1 MNIFKKKKIQGV
13 LLVLV
18 VLGGL
23 AFTVPTNR
31 YFELTKNLEIF
42 TNIYKHLNMY
52 YVDDVDPSKMIKVGI
67 ESMLKECDPYT
78 NYFSETQIET
88 FRFMSEGKFN
98 GIGIQVR
105 DIDGIMT
112 ISDIYEQSPA
122 DKAGLKMG
130 DKLIAI
136 DQKNVAGKS
145 AEDILAILQGSPN
158 SKIDIQV
165 SRPGE
170 SKTMGFNIYR
180 GEVDIKNVP
189 YYDLI
194 DKDYAYISLT
204 TFTDD
209 ATKNIQAAYNSLKAK
224 NPNIKGV
231 ILDLRENGG
240 GLLREAVNIC
250 NLFIGK
256 DMEVVT
262 TKGKVKEWDQVFKT
276 TGEPMDP
283 KIPVT
288 ILINKRS
295 ASASEIVS
303 GVIQDYDRGVIIGQ
317 RSYGK
322 GLVQNTYDIGYNSR
336 VKITTSKYYIPSGR
350 CIQAVSYKD
359 GEPVNIPDSLRS
371 VFKTKGGRKVLDGG
385 GVTPDILV
393 STPDQIDFVEKL
405 NQQNLIFK
413 YATGFV
419 LKNKTIASPD
429 SFQFKDYEDFKQFVL
444 KDDNKFESE
453 AESHFSKFLKEA
465 KDINLSEG
473 LSVEIKSIKDRLI
486 ADKRKKLDIN
496 RNVITQLLEKEI
508 VSRYYLQKGKLRYS
522 VTHDQEVAEAIQ
534 VMSNESKY
542 QKILKK

>member
-105 DIDGIMT
+105 DIDGTMT

>member
-105 DIDGIMT
+105 DIDGTMT

-130 DKLIAI
+130 DKLISI

-145 AEDILAILQGSPN
+145 AEDILAILQGSAN

-170 SKTMGFNIYR
+170 SKTMGFNINR

-189 YYDLI
+189 YFDLVE
-194 DKDYAYISLT
+194 KDYAYISLT

-444 KDDNKFESE
+444 KDDCKFESE

-486 ADKRKKLDIN
+486 ADKRKKLDAN
-496 RNVITQLLEKEI
+496 KNVIIQLLEKEI

>member
-170 SKTMGFNIYR
+170 SKSLGFNINR

-429 SFQFKDYEDFKQFVL
+429 SFQFKDYDDFKQFVL

>member
-13 LLVLV
+13 LFVLV

-170 SKTMGFNIYR
+170 SKSLGFNINR

>member
-170 SKTMGFNIYR
+170 SKTLGFNINR

>member
-105 DIDGIMT
+105 DIDGTMT

-170 SKTMGFNIYR
+170 PKTLGFNINR

>member
-1 MNIFKKKKIQGV
+1 MYKRQ
-13 LLVLV
+13 

-105 DIDGIMT
+105 DIDGTMT

>member
-170 SKTMGFNIYR
+170 SKSLGFNINR

-189 YYDLI
+189 YFDLVE
-194 DKDYAYISLT
+194 KDYAYISLT

>member
-170 SKTMGFNIYR
+170 SKSLGFNINR

-322 GLVQNTYDIGYNSR
+322 GLVQNTYDIGYNSK

>member
-105 DIDGIMT
+105 DIDGTMT

-170 SKTMGFNIYR
+170 SKSLGFNINR

>member
-105 DIDGIMT
+105 DIDGTMT

-130 DKLIAI
+130 DKLISI

-145 AEDILAILQGSPN
+145 AEDILAILQGSAN

-170 SKTMGFNIYR
+170 SKTMGFNINR

-189 YYDLI
+189 YFDLVE
-194 DKDYAYISLT
+194 KDYAYISLT

>member
-105 DIDGIMT
+105 DIDGTMT

-276 TGEPMDP
+276 TGEPMDA

-444 KDDNKFESE
+444 KDDCKFESE

-486 ADKRKKLDIN
+486 ADKRKKLDAN
-496 RNVITQLLEKEI
+496 KNVIIQLLEKEI

>member
-170 SKTMGFNIYR
+170 SKSLGFNINR

>member
-170 SKTMGFNIYR
+170 PKTLGFNINR